1 MVSIE
6 LMQLIFKSVSLVELT
21 LLFYSFFSTLRLL
34 TELTWLN
41 RVLILVVVV
50 AVCGYNYRREG
61 ECWDCPRCPGMPERE
76 QHRVG
81 QLPNH
86 FWPRWTR
93 LHLTLSSCYFQRLD
107 CYHVRCHRFQKR
119 ELRKEK
125 EGEIVSHTIG
135 KPPPPLLF
143 PYQSFES
150 PQVLHLS
157 HDCCCTLNRT
167 FHWFWFITK
176 DSYTL
181 HVLLRQAFVER
192 KFILQ
197 ILYFYHYIYSSHS
210 IILFMMHFE
219 YSCCTFGFQPFF
231 SSFDCMPICSFLLR

>member
-1 MVSIE
+1 
-6 LMQLIFKSVSLVELT
+6 MQLIFKSVSLIKLT
-21 LLFYSFFSTLRLL
+21 LLFYSLFSTLRLL

-50 AVCGYNYRREG
+50 SV
-61 ECWDCPRCPGMPERE
+61 WI
-76 QHRVG
+76 
-81 QLPNH
+81 QLPAR
-86 FWPRWTR
+86 RWVLR
-93 LHLTLSSCYFQRLD
+93 LSPMSGHAWARTTPSGSTPQSLLTTLDTPTSHSFKLLLSKAGLLSCQMPSIPETW
-107 CYHVRCHRFQKR
+107 VEKR
-119 ELRKEK
+119 KGGWNRVTHNRK
-125 EGEIVSHTIG
+125 T
-135 KPPPPLLF
+135 PPPLLF

-219 YSCCTFGFQPFF
+219 YSCCTFGFQPFL
-231 SSFDCMPICSFLLR
+231 PAGLV